1 MKWMNYDCIIR
12 NGRNE
17 NTKRYNEWKER
28 GFFFFSFGR
37 YFIYCY
43 AMYMIYVFGKI
54 QRSGNLND
62 NFQFIN
68 ANIRL

>member
-1 MKWMNYDCIIR
+1 MEGMKIQRATMS
-12 NGRNE
+12 G
-17 NTKRYNEWKER
+17 ER
-28 GFFFFSFGR
+28 ARVFFFSFGR